1 MKNFKNIRN
10 ENINKMKLIDKMKKA
25 SPAAKKAL
33 EAPSRVEDVR
43 SADKKAETYIKP
55 DGKAGIRMVPVD
67 KTVMKKEDLDEA
79 KTDVYHKT
87 MLKAL
92 GKTRLPKG
100 HGNTSSV
107 ANNGDFVVANSG
119 GRVIGRLKKGE
130 FVLPSKNEQT
140 DELNELTAAEKK
152 LINQMY
158 DKKGNLTPMGKK
170 VMDHGKANS
179 KLTPKNRD
187 ADNARRKEYNAY
199 QKSKRNEEVD
209 LDEAPRRKGAP
220 KMTGDSVAIQRAK
233 DAAHNAAMGR
243 TKTGRKKPVR
253 TMTSTQKS
261 LASMRREAVEVDE
274 AVLLGR
280 DYEVK
285 DGNIHITKAKLMK
298 VPSRKKY
305 SDGSYSMMHGGKLV
319 GITIV
324 KEMNKPSSDYMAK
337 MDKIPVSQMTPAQ
350 KKANSERRKEYKAYQ
365 MKKGITPFVPHPD
378 KVKEENL
385 NELSPEVR
393 QSYRKKAMANRN
405 KADLDRTM
413 GLMNRAKGK
422 GRSTEKDIKKA
433 DDTLAKRNR
442 GQALF
447 NKQKAKNLPKSSNI
461 IKASKDQEV
470 ETQTQESNLN
480 ELSPKTM
487 GRYVGA
493 ASTSLKTAAQ
503 KSGSGSYATQAARRN
518 RYKDL
523 KTATKRKRGI
533 DMAADKL
540 SRESV
545 AEMSDMEKTRSLA
558 TSAGLKTKTPDQKK
572 KAQDQKMKNA
582 ADRPNPEMLGAGKTF
597 DAMRKA
603 VSTVKNTAKKV
614 GKTAVIGAVAGAA
627 ASKLAGF

>member
-67 KTVMKKEDLDEA
+67 KTVMKKE
-79 KTDVYHKT
+79 
-87 MLKAL
+87 
-92 GKTRLPKG
+92 
-100 HGNTSSV
+100 
-107 ANNGDFVVANSG
+107 
-119 GRVIGRLKKGE
+119 
-130 FVLPSKNEQT
+130 
-140 DELNELTAAEKK
+140 
-152 LINQMY
+152 
-158 DKKGNLTPMGKK
+158 
-170 VMDHGKANS
+170 
-179 KLTPKNRD
+179 
-187 ADNARRKEYNAY
+187 
-199 QKSKRNEEVD
+199 EVE

-243 TKTGRKKPVR
+243 TKTGRKKPIR

-261 LASMRREAVEVDE
+261 LASMRREAVEPLDE
-274 AVLLGR
+274 ASKEGTIKIIKT
-280 DYEVK
+280 K
-285 DGNIHITKAKLMK
+285 DNKFQVQRMTKGKFVNQGKPYKSQKEAEKVRNSGQHSMQFEETALNELTAAEKKLINQMYDKKGNLTPMGKK
-298 VPSRKKY
+298 VM
-305 SDGSYSMMHGGKLV
+305 DHG
-319 GITIV
+319 
-324 KEMNKPSSDYMAK
+324 
-337 MDKIPVSQMTPAQ
+337 
-350 KKANSERRKEYKAYQ
+350 KANSKLTPQNRAADNARRKEYKAYQ

-533 DMAADKL
+533 D
-540 SRESV
+540 
-545 AEMSDMEKTRSLA
+545 
-558 TSAGLKTKTPDQKK
+558 
-572 KAQDQKMKNA
+572 
-582 ADRPNPEMLGAGKTF
+582 
-597 DAMRKA
+597 
-603 VSTVKNTAKKV
+603 
-614 GKTAVIGAVAGAA
+614 TAVNKLVKSEAVNEL
-627 ASKLAGF
+627 SLIHI